1 MRIKI
6 EIEENLTEDEI
17 VIRCSSLNEDIIAI
31 QKNIAE
37 AIHGRQ
43 QLMVMKG
50 DKEYYLLLTEI
61 LFLETAEN
69 YVAVHS
75 VNQIFYTKL
84 KLYELEGLLPSVF
97 VRVSKSTIINTE
109 KIRSIKKNI
118 TGASEVEFDECHKI
132 AYVSRSYLK
141 PFMSRLEEKR
151 LKNTKIRDIEEK
163 R

>member
-17 VIRCSSLNEDIIAI
+17 IIRCNHLNENIIAI
-31 QKNIAE
+31 QKNIAD

-61 LFLETAEN
+61 MFLETTEN
-69 YVAVHS
+69 QVAVHS
-75 VNQIFYTKL
+75 ANQIFYTRL
-84 KLYELEGLLPSVF
+84 KLYELQELLPAVF
-97 VRVSKSTIINTE
+97 MRVSKSTIINTE
-109 KIRSIKKNI
+109 KIRSVKKNI
-118 TGASEVEFDECHKI
+118 TGASEVEFAGCHKV

-141 PFMSRLEEKR
+141 PFMGRMEER
-151 LKNTKIRDIEEK
+151 QLKNTL
-163 R
+163 